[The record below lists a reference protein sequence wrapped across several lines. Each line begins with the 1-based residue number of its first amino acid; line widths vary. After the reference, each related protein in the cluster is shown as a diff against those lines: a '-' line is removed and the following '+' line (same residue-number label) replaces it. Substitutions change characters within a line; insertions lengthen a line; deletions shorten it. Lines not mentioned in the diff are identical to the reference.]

1 MTRRRSIHDF
11 LLNGITYVAALLSV
25 LVLLGIFSFVIVRG
39 KDTLSWD
46 MLRSNYW
53 SENYLLGFSKTESE
67 MFANPGN
74 LNSGDVFNKSYGIAV
89 RDDKNHEGKQTVIVT
104 YIDEKSPFNSTYNL
118 TAGSQFEKQQVMH
131 RGDAIERI
139 TMHDSQGNRMISGHV
154 AGDDA
159 HALSLKLDQAQRLES
174 IYFKTQS
181 GGIWGSILATLL
193 LIATSLLFA
202 LPLGIGAALYLTEI
216 APDTAMTR
224 MLESSIEMLAGVPS
238 IIFGLLGIA
247 VLFPITAFF
256 NVSGLSILLGGM
268 TMAIILLPVI
278 IRSVKESLLVVPDSL
293 RSASLSLGGT
303 QTQTIFKVVLPS
315 ALPGILSAVL
325 LSVSRIIGESA
336 ALIYTMG
343 TFVNDVP
350 GLTQGGTSLAV
361 HIWSVMSQEQPNF
374 ELASAISIVI
384 LALVLILNLT
394 VKYISKQL
402 QKRMGY

>member
-1 MTRRRSIHDF
+1 MTSKRKIHDLF
-11 LLNGITYVAALLSV
+11 LNGITYLASLLSV
-25 LVLLGIFSFVIVRG
+25 LVLIGIFSFVVIRG

-53 SENYLLGFSKTESE
+53 SENYLLGFPDTKSG
-67 MFANPGN
+67 MFVEPEN
-74 LNSGDVFNKSYGIAV
+74 LDTADIFNENYGIAI
-89 RDDKNHEGKQTVIVT
+89 RDHQNHEGKKTVIVS
-104 YIDEKSPFNSTYNL
+104 YVDEKSPFNETINL
-118 TAGSQFEKQQVMH
+118 TAGPQFEKHHVIH
-131 RGDAIERI
+131 KGDAIERL
-139 TMHDSQGNRMISGHV
+139 TMRDSNGERMISGHV

-159 HALSLKLDQAQRLES
+159 QQLNIKLNEAQSLQS
-174 IYFKTQS
+174 IYYKTQS

-193 LIATSLLFA
+193 LIGTSLLFA

-216 APDTAMTR
+216 APDTALTR

-268 TMAIILLPVI
+268 TMAVILLPVI
-278 IRSVKESLLVVPDSL
+278 IRSVKESLLVVPDGL

-343 TFVNDVP
+343 TFVNDAP
-350 GLTQGGTSLAV
+350 GITQGGTSLAV

-384 LALVLILNLT
+384 LGLVLILNLS